1 MCIYSFTFENNID
14 QKQGVGEYSDGKD
27 RDISDASLSIFFN
40 IVWTSEPL
48 KYFTYSKSNINGT
61 KM

>member
-1 MCIYSFTFENNID
+1 MCIYSFIFENNID

-27 RDISDASLSIFFN
+27 RDISDASLSISFN

-48 KYFTYSKSNINGT
+48 
-61 KM
+61 